1 MTMPTPDP
9 LKKFSDELHALAE
22 RFQDHPVT
30 LQEIIDAL
38 GARASALLIIIL
50 ALPFCAPVMI
60 PGLSTPFGLAILVLA
75 GCFALGL
82 PPWLPRRLL
91 AVKLPPKFFRAVLEG
106 ASKLIGWI
114 ERRLRPR
121 WLWLTEGKVMRF
133 VHMGMVCAGAG
144 LLLLPLGG
152 IPFTNTLPALVIVI
166 GMLGLLER
174 DGAAVL
180 VAYGFLV
187 ATVIYFGLY
196 AAAAIEI
203 ISWIRERLG
212 V

>member
-1 MTMPTPDP
+1 VSCKPQ
-9 LKKFSDELHALAE
+9 SD
-22 RFQDHPVT
+22 
-30 LQEIIDAL
+30 
-38 GARASALLIIIL
+38 
-50 ALPFCAPVMI
+50 
-60 PGLSTPFGLAILVLA
+60 
-75 GCFALGL
+75 
-82 PPWLPRRLL
+82 
-91 AVKLPPKFFRAVLEG
+91 
-106 ASKLIGWI
+106 
-114 ERRLRPR
+114 PR

-166 GMLGLLER
+166 GMLGVMER
-174 DGAAVL
+174 DGAAVA

-196 AAAAIEI
+196 AAVVIEI
-203 ISWIRERLG
+203 ISRIRQHLG